1 MTLSDFVRAVGAVLR
16 RRPADILPMYVLG
29 AAITAIVRVV
39 PFVAIGVAY
48 VLLATSG
55 RLNTIRAQLAEL
67 DPPPTDPNA
76 DPEAIDRWVSSL
88 EPIVDQI
95 LTTELV
101 ALFGVTVVVS
111 VLLFAVLSAAVAAG
125 QLAAC
130 YSRLRDNRGL
140 VAGLEGARRYWLRF
154 LGLFVLELLIWSV
167 ALLLVVFGTAL
178 FAGSVSFAP
187 ETAVLTLPVAFLG
200 GLVLFVLLVIVRAV
214 FAFAPVAIVVDN
226 AGVFGSVRNAAGL
239 LRAQPVDAV
248 FYYIVAFVG
257 IGAVAGITGLLSLV
271 DVVTIGSLLSI
282 LVVLPALDL
291 LKTAVYCGYRDRM
304 APPEPPA
311 QSLRSQFRTGLRR
324 GWTELIAFV
333 RSNLG
338 LHALSAGLILLG
350 FWAGWVAAGPLVGAV
365 DASIASRLE
374 GWLPPAMALEL
385 FGNNWLVALIT
396 AYAGVA
402 LVLPAIVS
410 LLFNGVAL
418 GITARL
424 EVDPVELA
432 AFVVPHD
439 IIEIPAILIASALG
453 ISVGVTAWRT
463 WEGRA
468 RRTDLADAL
477 ERAFWVLVGVGILLA
492 IAAVIEGFVSPY
504 YYRLFL

>member
-1 MTLSDFVRAVGAVLR
+1 MSLSDYVSAVVAVLR
-16 RRPADILPMYVLG
+16 RRPADVLPMYVLG

-39 PFVAIGVAY
+39 PFVAIAVAY

-55 RLNTIRAQLAEL
+55 RLDPIRAQLAEL

-76 DPEAIDRWVSSL
+76 DPEAYDRFLSDI
-88 EPIVDQI
+88 EPIFEQI
-95 LTTELV
+95 LTTEIV
-101 ALFGVTVVVS
+101 ALLGVTAVVS

-154 LGLFVLELLIWSV
+154 FGLFVLELVIWSG
-167 ALLLVVFGTAL
+167 ALLLVVSGAAL
-178 FAGSVSFAP
+178 FAGSISFAP
-187 ETAVLTLPVAFLG
+187 ATAVLTLPVALLG

-214 FAFAPVAIVVDN
+214 FAFAPAAVVVDD
-226 AGVFGSVRNAAGL
+226 AGVFGAVRNAAGL
-239 LRAQPVDAV
+239 LRSQPVEAV

-257 IGAVAGITGLLSLV
+257 VGAVAGITGLLSLV

-291 LKTAVYCGYRDRM
+291 LKTAVYCGYRDRL
-304 APPEPPA
+304 APPESPSL
-311 QSLRSQFRTGLRR
+311 SLRDQFRAGLRH
-324 GWTELIAFV
+324 GWTEMSAFV

-338 LHALSAGLILLG
+338 LHALAVGLILLG
-350 FWAGWVAAGPLVGAV
+350 FWMGWAAAGPLVGAV

-385 FGNNWLVALIT
+385 FGNNWLVALVT
-396 AYAGVA
+396 AYAGIA

-418 GITARL
+418 GIIARL

-432 AFVVPHD
+432 AFVVPHG

-463 WEGRA
+463 WRGPA
-468 RRTDLADAL
+468 GRTDLADAL

-492 IAAVIEGFVSPY
+492 IAAVIEGFISPY